1 MLSFDADVLK
11 IMPLSLICANVKPL
25 ILGFC
30 FSLFIFAE
38 INSKSMEEFEVSE
51 ASKKTKTVYVS
62 TIFSIALVLLMLGML
77 GLILVHAKNLSNYV
91 KENIVLNVIVDE
103 GAKETDIL
111 ALQKELNNNA
121 WVKQTQYVNKE
132 VAQHNLTKDLGEDF
146 VNFLG
151 YNPLLST
158 IDVYM
163 KADFANNQNIKA
175 LTEKIQKNPLV
186 KEVVYQSSLI
196 DGVNK
201 NISTIS
207 LIVLGFAIVLLV
219 IAVALINNTI
229 RLAIFSQRF
238 LIKSMQ
244 LVGATKNFI
253 RKPFILVAALH
264 GLIASFIAIII
275 LLALLF
281 YAQKELPEIIILRN
295 YTEFGI
301 VFLGMVGVGILITGL
316 STHFAVSKYLRLK
329 IYDLYR

>member
-1 MLSFDADVLK
+1 
-11 IMPLSLICANVKPL
+11 
-25 ILGFC
+25 
-30 FSLFIFAE
+30 
-38 INSKSMEEFEVSE
+38 MEEFEVSQ

-91 KENIVLNVIVDE
+91 KENIVLNIIVDE
-103 GAKETDIL
+103 GAKETEIL
-111 ALQKELNNNA
+111 AFQKELNNNVA
-121 WVKQTQYVNKE
+121 IKQTQYVNKE

-158 IDVYM
+158 IDVYL
-163 KADFANNQNIKA
+163 KADYANNQNIDA
-175 LTEKIQKNPLV
+175 LRKDIEKNPIV

-196 DGVNK
+196 DMVNK
-201 NISTIS
+201 NISTIG
-207 LIVLGFAIVLLV
+207 LIVLGFAAILLV
-219 IAVALINNTI
+219 IAIALINNTI

-253 RKPFILVAALH
+253 RKPFVLVAALH

-275 LLALLF
+275 LLGLLY
-281 YAQKELPEIIILRN
+281 YAQKEIPEILILRN
-295 YTEFGI
+295 FTEFGI
-301 VFLGMVGVGILITGL
+301 VFISMVVVGIFITSA
-316 STHFAVSKYLRLK
+316 STLFAVSRYLRLK